1 MDDYL
6 IAWDIETVPDLSAV
20 ARAHDLEEHD
30 IAAAR
35 AVLGEKFPKH
45 PWHQIV
51 CIGALIAAR
60 SAEGWQVLSLGAPHV
75 GARSEADL
83 ITAFVSRIAELEPR
97 LITFN
102 GNAFDLP

>member
-75 GARSEADL
+75 GARSEDRSDNCL
-83 ITAFVSRIAELEPR
+83 RIQDRRTGTSPR
-97 LITFN
+97 HIQRKRL
-102 GNAFDLP
+102 